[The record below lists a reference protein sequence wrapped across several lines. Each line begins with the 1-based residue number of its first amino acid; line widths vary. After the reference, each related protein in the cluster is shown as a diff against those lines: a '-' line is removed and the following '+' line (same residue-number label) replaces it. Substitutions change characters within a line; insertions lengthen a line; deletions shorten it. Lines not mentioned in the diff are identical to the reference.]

1 MLRDFAGENL
11 PHDSVSA
18 KQMLQEHLTSYKT
31 VEELFAQTAN
41 YGKDALKAAGE
52 EDSFGNPKE
61 EIEKLLKMSNE
72 KQEEWERLWDAHKQR
87 LQESVNVCH
96 FEQDISQVS
105 KVPDKLLA
113 FLKLTTCPLSNL
125 RSINLI

>member
-11 PHDSVSA
+11 PHDSISA
-18 KQMLQEHLTSYKT
+18 KQMLQDHLTSYKT
-31 VEELFAQTAN
+31 VEELFRQTAV

-52 EDSFGNPKE
+52 EESFGNPKE
-61 EIEKLLKMSNE
+61 EIEKLLRMSQE
-72 KQEEWERLWDAHKQR
+72 KREEWERLWDAHKQR

-105 KVPDKLLA
+105 G
-113 FLKLTTCPLSNL
+113 C
-125 RSINLI
+125 I